1 MLVLLC
7 VNEGLLNKEKKEQ
20 MLLVQYTVRWLGV
33 TLEQE
38 WKGKVVDPRSCS
50 YIRCWMFYCSPRK

>member
-1 MLVLLC
+1 MKGGRSLIQGRLHKVLVLLC

-38 WKGKVVDPRSCS
+38 LKGKVVDPR
-50 YIRCWMFYCSPRK
+50 R

>member
-1 MLVLLC
+1 MIQGRLHKVLVLLC

-38 WKGKVVDPRSCS
+38 LKGKVVDPR
-50 YIRCWMFYCSPRK
+50 R